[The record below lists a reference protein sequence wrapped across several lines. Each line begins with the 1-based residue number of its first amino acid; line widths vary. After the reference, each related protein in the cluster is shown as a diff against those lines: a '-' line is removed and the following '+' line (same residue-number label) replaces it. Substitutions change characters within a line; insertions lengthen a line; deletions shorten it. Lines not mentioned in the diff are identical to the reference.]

1 MSRMLQ
7 ALLALAV
14 AGALALPA
22 AAQAPPTA
30 QTPPATPVPQARPV
44 AEQVKQRHFPTA
56 EAAADAMTEALRK
69 DDDKAIAAML
79 GSSWRDFVPGTRE
92 DEDKSR
98 DDYLKAWD
106 QNHKLVADGDAKM
119 LVEVGTTGFR
129 MPIPIVKDDEGWRFD
144 IEAGYDEMLARQ
156 IGRNELTVV
165 QSLLA
170 IVDAQYDYATSD
182 PMKTGTTA
190 YARRLLSSPGK
201 KDGLYWEAKP
211 GEPQSPL
218 GPLVAKAQPGDA
230 EGQGY
235 HGYRYRLLYGQGPN
249 AAGGAYSYLVNG
261 RMRGGFGV
269 IAWPVTYGETGVMT
283 FIVNQSGDVYE
294 RDLGPETPQRAA
306 QITLFDPDKE
316 WEKADTTPP

>member
-1 MSRMLQ
+1 MSKLPH
-7 ALLALAV
+7 AVLALVLSGTMAW
-14 AGALALPA
+14 PA
-22 AAQAPPTA
+22 AAQAPQA
-30 QTPPATPVPQARPV
+30 APVPHTKPAAQPAAPRLFAT
-44 AEQVKQRHFPTA
+44 AEQ
-56 EAAADAMTEALRK
+56 AADAMTEALRK

-92 DEDKSR
+92 DEDESR
-98 DDYLKAWD
+98 EKYLKAWD
-106 QNHKLVADGDAKM
+106 QNHKLVPDGDGRM
-119 LVEVGTTGFR
+119 LVEVGTTGFT
-129 MPIPIVKDDEGWRFD
+129 MPIPIVKEAGGWRFD
-144 IEAGYDEMLARQ
+144 VAAGKTEMIARQ

-170 IVDAQYDYATSD
+170 IVDAQYDYATLD

-211 GEPQSPL
+211 GEPESPL
-218 GPLVAKAQPGDA
+218 GPLVAKAQPGDR

-249 AAGGAYSYLVNG
+249 APGGAYSYLLNG
-261 RMRGGFGV
+261 RMLGGFGV
-269 IAWPVTYGETGVMT
+269 IAWPVKYGETGVMT
-283 FIVNQSGDVYE
+283 FIVSQSGDVYE

-306 QITLFDPDKE
+306 EITLFDPDKE
-316 WEKADTTPP
+316 WQKADTTPP